1 MGAITNS
8 NGFFTTGKDD
18 GKNHIERHNY
28 ENGNEQKYRKYDPKN
43 VSEVIELSD
52 TKLEDDT
59 RSLA

>member
-28 ENGNEQKYRKYDPKN
+28 ENGNEQN
-43 VSEVIELSD
+43 IENMTLKMFL
-52 TKLEDDT
+52 KL
-59 RSLA
+59 LN